1 MNNFTPWALWVIC
14 VSSRI
19 IFFFLL
25 FFLCICSPLWLC
37 GHASFSRRIVKK
49 KSLSCCGKAEVG
61 WDQALLEIWE
71 TDIKSTVDVFF
82 CFFFPPLFHAPAPAE
97 SPEPLLPPVSKS
109 WLLPPSLLW
118 CEDLLDS
125 CSTGKPI
132 SPNCSEHHSAAA
144 ASFLETELITWPQ
157 FKFMDAALEAW
168 QAGSRY
174 PQCRST
180 GDGNLW
186 DVRSPLFWGVKTIRR
201 LYCPF
206 PGWALTHPVYWK
218 EFNRRQLGPTGAWSH
233 PKSLVMIALFYTG
246 CSLSLSLGS

>member
-19 IFFFLL
+19 IFFFCC

-49 KSLSCCGKAEVG
+49 KISFMLWESWG
-61 WDQALLEIWE
+61 WLRPGFTGDLRNRYQVN
-71 TDIKSTVDVFF
+71 SGR
-82 CFFFPPLFHAPAPAE
+82 FFFSPLFHAPAPAE

>member
-1 MNNFTPWALWVIC
+1 MSDPCKFTDHFG
-14 VSSRI
+14 
-19 IFFFLL
+19 FFFCC
-25 FFLCICSPLWLC
+25 FFVYVQPPFGFVAMPAFHDGSL
-37 GHASFSRRIVKK
+37 KK

-82 CFFFPPLFHAPAPAE
+82 FFLFFPSLFHAPAPAE
-97 SPEPLLPPVSKS
+97 SPPEPLLLPVSKS
-109 WLLPPSLLW
+109 RLLPPSDLLW

-125 CSTGKPI
+125 CSTGKKI
-132 SPNCSEHHSAAA
+132 SPNCNEHHSAAA
-144 ASFLETELITWPQ
+144 ASFLETEPITRPPC
-157 FKFMDAALEAW
+157 KFMDAALEAW
-168 QAGSRY
+168 QASSRY
-174 PQCRST
+174 PQRRST

-186 DVRSPLFWGVKTIRR
+186 DVRLPLFWGVKTIRR

-233 PKSLVMIALFYTG
+233 PKSLEMIALFHTG